1 MIQNFVLYLFYNP
14 QPYRELQN
22 ISAPDSVL
30 ISEKINFSAQ
40 VSKLGHFVVLARP
53 KIGESIFAN
62 VEDNGSVDSNNDVR
76 KIEFPITFGYFLPK
90 GENVIYAVESNFPVL
105 FVTQTLLDSA
115 VIIKV
120 KVKK

>member
-1 MIQNFVLYLFYNP
+1 
-14 QPYRELQN
+14 
-22 ISAPDSVL
+22 
-30 ISEKINFSAQ
+30 
-40 VSKLGHFVVLARP
+40 VVLARP